1 MGLVPFAFSVH
12 QIVSSVGADV
22 GFAAILGLAILVLLY
37 FAQARETATLREQAY
52 EAAQRVEQLE
62 ARVAQVARRQPAPA
76 PSPASP
82 GAPAGAIGASRI
94 VPVPAAVGAPARAV
108 APAAPAGVGA
118 PALAAAT
125 RLIPSAVPASAQGST
140 VAPPAPPGPAV
151 EPDDP
156 AEQAP
161 VPAAGAGAGAQ
172 VPSATPIPR
181 VAPNAAVAAPATFA
195 GTGTGNGSPRSDAA
209 MAGGVAARAVGRPQ
223 ARAIP
228 RTPPRRPPLGA
239 EEPVRRSRVRLA
251 AALLV
256 GAAAAA
262 AVVFVLVQ
270 LTSPGNNPSAS
281 AGGRTSTAAAHGTK
295 PGTAFDPSKVTVAV
309 LNGTSTLLLA
319 GRVASR
325 LKVIGYKQ
333 GTVTN
338 AATQTYISSVVAFMR
353 GHRPDAL
360 AVARSLKLKPSAVQ
374 PIDSTTQAVACPAAP
389 CSATVVVVAGTD
401 LASQ

>member
-76 PSPASP
+76 PAPASA

-94 VPVPAAVGAPARAV
+94 VRAPATVGAPGRAV
-108 APAAPAGVGA
+108 APAAPAGVAA

-125 RLIPSAVPASAQGST
+125 RLIPTAVPAPAQGSRL
-140 VAPPAPPGPAV
+140 APPAPPGPAV
-151 EPDDP
+151 EPDVP

-172 VPSATPIPR
+172 VPYATPIPS
-181 VAPNAAVAAPATFA
+181 VAPNPAVAAPATFA

-209 MAGGVAARAVGRPQ
+209 MAGGVAARAVERPQ

-228 RTPPRRPPLGA
+228 RTPPRRLPLGA

-270 LTSPGNNPSAS
+270 LTSPGNSPSAS
-281 AGGRTSTAAAHGTK
+281 AGATSTVAGHGGK
-295 PGTAFDPSKVTVAV
+295 SGTAFDPSKVTVAV
-309 LNGTSTLLLA
+309 LNGTSTLHLA

-333 GTVTN
+333 GTVSN

-374 PIDSTTQAVACPAAP
+374 RIDSTTQAVACPSTP

>member
-76 PSPASP
+76 PAPASA

-94 VPVPAAVGAPARAV
+94 VRAPATVGAPGRAV
-108 APAAPAGVGA
+108 APAAPAGVAA

-125 RLIPSAVPASAQGST
+125 RLIPTAVPAPAQGSRL
-140 VAPPAPPGPAV
+140 APPAPPGPAV
-151 EPDDP
+151 EPDVP

-172 VPSATPIPR
+172 VPYATPIPS
-181 VAPNAAVAAPATFA
+181 VAPNPAVAAPATFA

-209 MAGGVAARAVGRPQ
+209 MAGGVAARAAERPQ

-251 AALLV
+251 AALLF

-270 LTSPGNNPSAS
+270 LTSPGNSPSAS
-281 AGGRTSTAAAHGTK
+281 AGATSTVAGHGGK
-295 PGTAFDPSKVTVAV
+295 SGTAFDPSKVTVAV
-309 LNGTSTLLLA
+309 LNGTSTLHLA

-333 GTVTN
+333 GTVSN

-374 PIDSTTQAVACPAAP
+374 RIDSTTQAVACPSTP